1 MFAEFWKDEMVTVL
15 EMDCSPLFPP
25 LVEVRLTLSVFS
37 PFEVVEVTVT
47 LSVVVVEWSG
57 TTVVMVDSE
66 QPLSE
71 HEVMVTVVVWS
82 SPCSVDVEVD
92 SPVSGQ

>member
-1 MFAEFWKDEMVTVL
+1 MFAEFSKDEMVTVL
-15 EMDCSPLFPP
+15 EVDCSPLFPP
-25 LVEVRLTLSVFS
+25 L
-37 PFEVVEVTVT
+37 EVVEVAVT

-57 TTVVMVDSE
+57 TTEVMVDSE
-66 QPLSE
+66 HTLSE

-82 SPCSVDVEVD
+82 SPCSVEVEVV